1 MNVYFIRHG
10 EAGGNLNRTHQGA
23 DDPLTKKGKF
33 QVKALS
39 KKLKNVPIDFIY
51 SSPYFRARQTA
62 DLISKELKLTVEYW
76 DDLKERRR
84 PSEVEGLS
92 YDHPEA
98 IKISQTTKENQTTA
112 NWRYSDDESY
122 NDLLKRAKIVETHL
136 LKKHMYQN
144 VLCVS
149 HIGILMIIVLQMIL
163 KDKLTPKVFWQY
175 YHHSKH
181 DNTGITHL
189 KYSNVNGWR
198 FVAWNDTSH
207 L

>member
-23 DDPLTKKGKF
+23 DDTLTKKGRI

-39 KKLKNVPIDFIY
+39 KRLKKFPIDFIF
-51 SSPYFRARQTA
+51 SSPYLRARQTA
-62 DLISKELKLTVEYW
+62 ELISKELDLKVEYW
-76 DDLKERRR
+76 DDLKERKR

-98 IKISQTTKENQTTA
+98 IEISRITKEKQINA
-112 NWRYSDDESY
+112 DWRYSDDESY
-122 NDLLKRAKIVETHL
+122 NDLLKRAKAVERRL
-136 LKKHMYQN
+136 LKKHINQN

-149 HIGILMIIVLQMIL
+149 HIGILMIIVLQLIL
-163 KDKLTPKVFWQY
+163 KHKLTPKVFWQF

-181 DNTGITHL
+181 GNTGITHIE
-189 KYSNVNGWR
+189 YSDINGWR
-198 FVAWNDTSH
+198 LVSWNDASH